1 MHEYPSTEPLPPVV
15 LGPWPVGMNNRK
27 EGYKLPPGAASNVV
41 NVDLD
46 DTGNARRRAGYTKIV
61 SGLNTRAGYSCD
73 VGTFYVSGT
82 NLMRLNDDNTSTA
95 LFSGV
100 LGEVVAFEC
109 FNGVVYFTDGLI
121 TKRIVNGVVTSWDID
136 AHLAADPEYM
146 AVPAGSIVREF
157 YGRMYIAVGK
167 VVWFTDPFMLGSVQK
182 QRNFIQ
188 FPADVTIMEP
198 VSGGIWFVADQTY
211 FYAGGGPDE
220 FIPKPQLNYGAVPGT
235 GIKVPYTNDVMWY
248 SVRGAVVGTQD
259 GQIKNIQEA
268 NIAAESGTVGTTLI
282 REENGIKQF
291 IASIKN
297 QGVSPL
303 AATSWM
309 DMEVIRK
316 AGE

>member
-1 MHEYPSTEPLPPVV
+1 
-15 LGPWPVGMNNRK
+15 
-27 EGYKLPPGAASNVV
+27 
-41 NVDLD
+41 
-46 DTGNARRRAGYTKIV
+46 
-61 SGLNTRAGYSCD
+61 
-73 VGTFYVSGT
+73 
-82 NLMRLNDDNTSTA
+82 
-95 LFSGV
+95 
-100 LGEVVAFEC
+100 
-109 FNGVVYFTDGLI
+109 
-121 TKRIVNGVVTSWDID
+121 
-136 AHLAADPEYM
+136 
-146 AVPAGSIVREF
+146 
-157 YGRMYIAVGK
+157 MYIAVGK

-235 GIKVPYTNDVMWY
+235 GIKIPYTNDVMWY